1 LIQVS
6 PFKIRYFP
14 KEGSMKVLE
23 IKGRIARAI
32 AVNEGRQLL
41 LMLIGG
47 YI

>member
-1 LIQVS
+1 LVQVS

-14 KEGSMKVLE
+14 REGSMKVLE
-23 IKGRIARAI
+23 IKGRITKAVT
-32 AVNEGRQLL
+32 VNEGRQLL